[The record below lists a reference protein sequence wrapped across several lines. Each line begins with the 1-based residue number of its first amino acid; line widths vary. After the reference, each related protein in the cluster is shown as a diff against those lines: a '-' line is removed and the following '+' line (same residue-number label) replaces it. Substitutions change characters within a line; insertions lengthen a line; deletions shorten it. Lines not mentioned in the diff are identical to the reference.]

1 MLIAEISVAQTSNAK
16 ASVLVVDDEY
26 GPRESVAFTL
36 SPEFAVDTAER
47 ASEALAKL
55 RKQGIHSAIILD
67 VRMPEM
73 DGIRALDEIRKIDP
87 LVSVILLTGYGTL
100 VTAQQAILGGANHRR
115 RKPPDVE
122 ELLGAVRHADKATA
136 ARRHH
141 AKLAP
146 EAMELNLALKRE
158 IERHEPQIWQGR
170 ASVELVHDLNN
181 PLTVVIGYATLL
193 CEEAKGLAES
203 DPTRSGKLMEYAGM
217 VEKAAEY
224 CHHLSENWRLSAKK
238 MAVMDRLDLVEA
250 ARDVRNVIFFG
261 NLAISIGGLASAP
274 ILGSKF
280 ELMRIFQNLF
290 KNSLESG
297 AKSVTTTFAR
307 RGDRI
312 EVTLA
317 DNGPGMDA
325 ESVRRALAGG
335 FSSKATGT
343 GLGLGICRHLVTA
356 HGGTFDFKS
365 LPGEGTT
372 VRLNF
377 PAAPPA

>member
-1 MLIAEISVAQTSNAK
+1 
-16 ASVLVVDDEY
+16 
-26 GPRESVAFTL
+26 
-36 SPEFAVDTAER
+36 
-47 ASEALAKL
+47 
-55 RKQGIHSAIILD
+55 
-67 VRMPEM
+67 
-73 DGIRALDEIRKIDP
+73 
-87 LVSVILLTGYGTL
+87 
-100 VTAQQAILGGANHRR
+100 
-115 RKPPDVE
+115 
-122 ELLGAVRHADKATA
+122 
-136 ARRHH
+136 
-141 AKLAP
+141 
-146 EAMELNLALKRE
+146 
-158 IERHEPQIWQGR
+158 
-170 ASVELVHDLNN
+170 
-181 PLTVVIGYATLL
+181 
-193 CEEAKGLAES
+193 
-203 DPTRSGKLMEYAGM
+203 
-217 VEKAAEY
+217 
-224 CHHLSENWRLSAKK
+224 